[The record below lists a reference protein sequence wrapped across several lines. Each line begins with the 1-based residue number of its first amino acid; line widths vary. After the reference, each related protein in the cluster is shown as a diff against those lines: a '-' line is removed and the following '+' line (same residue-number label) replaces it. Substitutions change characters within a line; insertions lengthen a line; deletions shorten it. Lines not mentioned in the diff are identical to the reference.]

1 MKSLAIFD
9 FDGTISKKDSLKE
22 FLKIHFSFK
31 NYFIGYY
38 LINIPHLIL
47 LYLGV
52 IDFSILKKR
61 RIKHFMKNLN
71 MDTITDSLEIFNKV
85 FFKSE
90 IKKQAIKEIE
100 YHKENNHK
108 IIILSASLDFL
119 LYEWCQKNNFSLIC
133 NKLEIFDNKF
143 SGSLLGNDCNGKE
156 KVRRL
161 KSLINLNE
169 FQIIYGYGDTKEDK
183 DFLKLAD
190 KPYFRKFK
198 Y

>member
-119 LYEWCQKNNFSLIC
+119 LYEWCQKNNFYLIC

-143 SGSLLGNDCNGKE
+143 
-156 KVRRL
+156 
-161 KSLINLNE
+161 
-169 FQIIYGYGDTKEDK
+169 
-183 DFLKLAD
+183 
-190 KPYFRKFK
+190 
-198 Y
+198 